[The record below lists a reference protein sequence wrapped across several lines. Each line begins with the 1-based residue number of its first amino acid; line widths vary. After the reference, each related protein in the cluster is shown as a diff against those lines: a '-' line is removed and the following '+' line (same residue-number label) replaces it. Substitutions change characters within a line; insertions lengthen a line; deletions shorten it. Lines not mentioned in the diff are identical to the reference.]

1 MAVRLLIIGPESH
14 KPKLPIRMR
23 CRPPENGYEELNA
36 TIKQS
41 KSYITPEKKL
51 PVETFVGITL
61 LSIISTIE
69 PFNKYRISTI
79 LVLMRALFGGT

>member
-1 MAVRLLIIGPESH
+1 MAIRLLSIGPESH
-14 KPKLPIRMR
+14 NPTLPKRLHY
-23 CRPPENGYEELNA
+23 RPPENGYEELKA

-51 PVETFVGITL
+51 PVETFLGIAL

-69 PFNKYRISTI
+69 PLNKYRISTI